1 MYNVEDYR
9 LAAKKRLPK
18 GLFEFVDRGTE
29 DEVAMDSN
37 SQALRDIKLIPRTL
51 VDVSKRSTRVSL
63 FGRELTAPIA
73 IAPTGAAGLM
83 AYKGELALARAA
95 AAVGIPQTLATGSLT
110 SIETIAE
117 VEQSNKWFQLYMWPD
132 KEMSHS
138 LVKRVE
144 AAGFQGL
151 VVTVDVPV
159 PSNRE
164 YNFRNGFTLPFRLT
178 HRNVVDCALHPRWL
192 ASVIGRYALTT
203 GLPRYENMPE
213 AYRTK
218 FTSAPMG
225 RAMPKSD
232 CVTWDDLQGLRDLW
246 KGQLMIKGVLR
257 AEDAERAISC
267 GVDGIIVSNHG
278 GRMLDSSIAPIHA
291 LPSIAEQVAGRVPIL
306 LDSGVRR
313 GSDIVKA
320 LALGASTVLVGR
332 APLYGLAID
341 GERGA
346 QRVLEL
352 LIEEV
357 RRVIG
362 LLGCPDI
369 RNLDGS
375 YLALPGNWPQ
385 SPVNDFNH

>member
-9 LAAKKRLPK
+9 LAAKRRLPK

-29 DEVAMDSN
+29 DEVALDSN
-37 SQALRDIKLIPRTL
+37 TQALRDIKLIPRTL
-51 VDVSKRSTRVSL
+51 VDVSKRSTEVSL
-63 FGRELTAPIA
+63 FERKLAAPIA

-83 AYKGELALARAA
+83 AYQGELALARAA
-95 AAVGIPQTLATGSLT
+95 ATVGLPQTLATGSLT
-110 SIETIAE
+110 AIETIAE
-117 VEQSNKWFQLYMWPD
+117 VENANKWFQLYIWPD
-132 KEMSHS
+132 KKASQD
-138 LVKRVE
+138 LVRRVE

-178 HRNVVDCALHPRWL
+178 HRNVVDCVSHPRWL
-192 ASVIGRYALTT
+192 AGVIGRYVLTT

-213 AYRTK
+213 EFRTR

-232 CVTWDDLQGLRDLW
+232 CITWDDLQGLRDLW
-246 KGQLMIKGVLR
+246 KGPLMIKGILR
-257 AEDAERAISC
+257 PEDAEKAISC

-278 GRMLDSSIAPIHA
+278 GRMLDSSIAPVHA
-291 LPSIAEQVAGRVPIL
+291 LPAIADQVAGRVPVL
-306 LDSGVRR
+306 LDSGIRR

-320 LALGASTVLVGR
+320 LALGASSVLVGR
-332 APLYGLAID
+332 APLYGLTVD
-341 GERGA
+341 GEKGA
-346 QRVLEL
+346 QRVLEI
-352 LIEEV
+352 LIDEV

-362 LLGCPDI
+362 LIGCPDI
-369 RNLDGS
+369 RDLDSS
-375 YLALPGNWPQ
+375 YLSLPSNWPQ
-385 SPVNDFNH
+385 SPGFDPKN